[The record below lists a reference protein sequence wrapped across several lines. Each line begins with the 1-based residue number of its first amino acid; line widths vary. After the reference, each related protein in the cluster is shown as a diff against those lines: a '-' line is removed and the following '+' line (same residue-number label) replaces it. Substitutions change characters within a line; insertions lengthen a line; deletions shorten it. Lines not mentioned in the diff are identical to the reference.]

1 MFEIDEIYEFI
12 PEGMFANLDEFT
24 SYTNKNGV
32 GDFYEYI
39 PEGMFESEEQFTKG
53 LKKKDVTESKSEGGS
68 LAPSEITPSDEQE
81 SSFTDKINLGD
92 NFKSGVKSLGS
103 IVSRIPMGV
112 QELTAATIGFF
123 DKDYDEYINS
133 LDPQSRETLLG
144 ATANAAG
151 GVGGGGTSY
160 LNEKSREL
168 KAEADAINSTLA
180 QYDTGMVEDIFAGK
194 IGQGTARLINAA
206 AETGPS
212 LLAAFVPGGIIALG
226 AGAGAAKSRD
236 LQEKGERL
244 GVATMSNALVTG
256 VAEGFFEKYT
266 RGLGKGLF
274 KALKGGTKKVV
285 ESSIKSA
292 LINFRKSFVGEGT
305 SELAT
310 LTTEKLADRLITG
323 DEEAFTNYFSE
334 AADTFVLGGVM
345 GGGTSLT
352 TSSIGAYKTLGQGRQ
367 RKAIAT
373 ILNDSDT
380 KNLSDPFKNVD
391 GPINETQIKLVQAPD
406 SKSYLEGTLEGQ
418 VSRNEI
424 TKAEKQTILNNYDKI
439 KSLTYELDGIN
450 INEGDRIPALKLLA
464 EKKGLESQIAGKDE
478 ALVKSQRN
486 RIQEINT
493 ELENISERSGAQT
506 TIKELTKDDAVKAL
520 LEEGVETP
528 SDQDIINKL
537 DELNKLQQDESI
549 PESGT
554 TGVPVQKSPGDSE
567 TLGARDNQ
575 SSIIAEEK
583 KSVSEKSTNE
593 QTQENQDQVEET
605 DQEGGEI
612 TLDFAPTN
620 IPLKKPVKEGGNEV
634 LVGRDAE
641 LEAEVIERKLNKAKE
656 KGTNPETVVVDLQR
670 RLALEQNNAEFFAD
684 YIEDFLSGKV
694 STPFSKWRKGPKKAK
709 GLDQKTTKQPKTK
722 LQKEIDKSITP
733 PITKVTVNEKAALKD
748 QIKLEARSAREANI
762 SAKKKIKK
770 LTVAIKKIGKKGN
783 LTPKQTQQI
792 ISKLNKTNIDNQV
805 QINELVEFADKVSRD
820 VDYST
825 KLSEASKARDK
836 AVSNLSGGNI
846 GANRNFNAAISKVLN
861 IPLESL
867 NSEQLVEYTEFVK
880 DYSGKRG
887 QIKLGKAESITE
899 KASALYNKLLDDITI
914 SEPVVTQKQIN
925 QTNKVVEEINNK
937 DISGEQLIK
946 DNKDF
951 IENKLDNI
959 DTPTLYN
966 LVDKLNKAE
975 TKESSETVKKVN
987 DYAKIRQKLID
998 DISKSVVKSN
1008 KVDIYSQEFAGRY
1021 EDVTK
1026 NDLVDL
1032 TGAQLEQ
1039 FQIHVD
1045 NINNGFYTHK
1055 ANVLMNSIQA
1065 NQQSNEV
1072 VPILS
1077 KLTKNKIARGA
1088 SLVYGKIK
1096 GIITGKSK
1104 QLEIAR
1110 SNPLSVIDDVYGNF
1124 KGRQI
1129 YNNVFDPFG
1138 RAVSKKEGADSEVLS
1153 IVSSIE
1159 SDIASRAG
1167 QTTNKSVKK
1176 RYKITMYLNTL
1187 EAESNPNKIGV
1198 APGVEWA
1205 KITVDSYKPNTG
1217 SIYNDADIQILK
1229 ELIIESEGKSSQE
1242 IYNTMDAGTKRA
1254 TKKIQGVY
1262 KNSADKAAVASTIIR
1277 GDKLDAIDNY
1287 VHHYVSVDKA
1297 QLKKEA
1303 TDAVANVNRDLT
1315 NKPSTQS
1322 VVAKERTK
1330 GVKPIDFDPINSLI
1344 RSTRETN
1351 LDYYVTNALR
1361 VGGKTVRSISDKTQ
1375 GLDQIQEQG
1384 AQALQDA
1391 YNEMV
1396 QVVISN
1402 NISAPL
1408 NTLQKTFQ
1416 KTRALGYYAALSS
1429 VPRAGGELAS
1439 NLSYVMVASPSE
1451 FITGAAPGTLKYSL
1465 NYNNDGLN
1473 VARNIGSKSF
1483 SRLFGK
1489 EKLSGSKAEKGG
1501 ISEKKSPTRAKEQ
1514 IANEVSRLT
1523 NSIPDKIKSSPI
1535 KLADALLSLPDKSIA
1550 RPLFFGTLISEFKN
1564 ITNQKLDLK
1573 KLAENDLEYIRQNKK
1588 AILQATRAA
1597 DTAVQR
1603 AAASTNPADVILK
1616 NQFKPDD
1623 SVGMTVYRT
1632 ANSFMSKFSI
1642 NEYATGRQA
1651 VASMIGQ
1658 GEMTPLQGAQ
1668 TVLALNLR
1676 MASYLIIGETLRNLM
1691 MVPFEAEE
1699 EKDYKS
1705 MLKQS
1710 VLGSAVSLISRKTLG
1725 NVPMLLINWYIEN
1738 LNKEYGSSLRG
1749 GKEYDAYRDS
1759 IVFSQIAQDR
1769 AVEDFWLNVVKASA
1783 GPYVIYGKMVYDLA
1797 KLGANLT
1804 DIRDEEDYDKKQELK
1819 EKTDWLR
1826 NIIQVTG
1833 NFGIL
1838 PFYKDIFSIY
1848 KTKKYRDR
1856 KKDKEKNQYY

>member
-1 MFEIDEIYEFI
+1 MFEVEELYEFV

-24 SYTNKNGV
+24 VYANENGI
-32 GDFYEYI
+32 GDFYEYM
-39 PEGMFESEEQFTKG
+39 PEGMFESEEQFTQG
-53 LKKKDVTESKSEGGS
+53 LKKKDVTESPSDPGLSE
-68 LAPSEITPSDEQE
+68 PSETTPSDEEE
-81 SSFTDKINLGD
+81 SSFTDKINIGD
-92 NFKSGVKSLGS
+92 SFKSGVKTLGS
-103 IVSRIPMGV
+103 NLARIPMGI

-133 LDPQSRETLLG
+133 LDPQSREILLG

-180 QYDTGMVEDIFAGK
+180 QYETGMVEDIFAGRV
-194 IGQGTARLINAA
+194 GQGTARLINAA

-226 AGAGAAKSRD
+226 GGAGAAKSRD

-256 VAEGFFEKYT
+256 AAEAYFEKYT

-274 KALKGGTKKVV
+274 KALKGGTKEVA

-292 LINFRKSFVGEGT
+292 LINFRKSFVGEGA

-424 TKAEKQTILNNYDKI
+424 TEAEKQTILNNYDKI
-439 KSLTYELDGIN
+439 KSLTYELDGLN

-567 TLGARDNQ
+567 TLGARNDQ
-575 SSIIAEEK
+575 PTELTQEEK
-583 KSVSEKSTNE
+583 SIQEKTFDK
-593 QTQENQDQVEET
+593 QAQENQDQVEET
-605 DQEGGEI
+605 GQEERLRDNQISKEVEVFDVNMDEESVTVEVKTHLDGSREVIMITKDGVAKERISKDNPLSNKDYVTKAYGEI
-612 TLDFAPTN
+612 KGSKSKPITEVMSQ
-620 IPLKKPVKEGGNEV
+620 KKID
-634 LVGRDAE
+634 RMSA
-641 LEAEVIERKLNKAKE
+641 R
-656 KGTNPETVVVDLQR
+656 Q
-670 RLALEQNNAEFFAD
+670 
-684 YIEDFLSGKV
+684 
-694 STPFSKWRKGPKKAK
+694 KKAV
-709 GLDQKTTKQPKTK
+709 GIEQKTTKQPKTK
-722 LQKEIDKSITP
+722 VQKQIDKSLTP
-733 PITKVTVNEKAALKD
+733 PVKKVTVNEKSALKN
-748 QIKLEARSAREANI
+748 QIKLEARSAREANL

-770 LTVAIKKIGKKGN
+770 LTAAIKEIGKKGN

-792 ISKLNKTNIDNQV
+792 ISKLNKINIDNQV

-1026 NDLVDL
+1026 NNLVDL

-1055 ANVLMNSIQA
+1055 ANVLMNIIQA

-1217 SIYNDADIQILK
+1217 SIYNDADIKILK
-1229 ELIIESEGKSSQE
+1229 ELIKESEGKSSQE
-1242 IYNTMDAGTKRA
+1242 IYDTMDAGTKRA

-1262 KNSADKAAVASTIIR
+1262 KDSADKAAVASTIIR
-1277 GDKLDAIDNY
+1277 GDKLDAVDNY
-1287 VHHYVSVDKA
+1287 VHHYVSVNKA
-1297 QLKKEA
+1297 QLQQEA

-1351 LDYYVTNALR
+1351 LDYYVTNTLR
-1361 VGGKTVRSISDKTQ
+1361 VGGKTVRSISNKTE

-1402 NISAPL
+1402 NIAAPL
-1408 NTLQKTFQ
+1408 NSFQ
-1416 KTRALGYYAALSS
+1416 KSFQKARTLGYYAALSS

-1451 FITGAAPGTLKYSL
+1451 FIAGAAPGTLGYSL

-1473 VARNIGSKSF
+1473 IARNIGSKSF

-1501 ISEKKSPTRAKEQ
+1501 VSEKKSPTRAKEQ

-1523 NSIPDKIKSSPI
+1523 NSIPDKIKGAPI
-1535 KLADALLSLPDKSIA
+1535 KLADALLSFPDKSIA
-1550 RPLFFGTLISEFKN
+1550 RPLFFGTLSSEFKK

-1603 AAASTNPADVILK
+1603 AAASINPADVILK

-1623 SVGMTVYRT
+1623 GVGMTLYRT

-1658 GEMTPLQGAQ
+1658 GELTPLQGAQ
-1668 TVLALNLR
+1668 TLLALNLR

-1691 MVPFEAEE
+1691 MVPFGAEE
-1699 EKDYKS
+1699 EKDYES

-1710 VLGSAVSLISRKTLG
+1710 VLGSALSLISRRTLG
-1725 NVPMLLINWYIEN
+1725 NVPMYAINWYIED
-1738 LNKEYGSSLRG
+1738 LNENYGESLRG
-1749 GKEYDAYRDS
+1749 GKKYDAYRDS
-1759 IVFSQIAQDR
+1759 LVFSQVAQDR
-1769 AVEDFWLNVVKASA
+1769 VVQDFWKNIVKSAA
-1783 GPYVIYGKMVYDLA
+1783 GPYAIYGQMVYDLF
-1797 KLGANLT
+1797 KLGSNLT
-1804 DIRDEEDYDKKQELK
+1804 NIRDEEDYDKKQELK
-1819 EKTDWLR
+1819 GKTDWLR

-1833 NFGIL
+1833 NFGLL

-1848 KTKKYRDR
+1848 KTKKYRDTQNT
-1856 KKDKEKNQYY
+1856 KGDSDFY